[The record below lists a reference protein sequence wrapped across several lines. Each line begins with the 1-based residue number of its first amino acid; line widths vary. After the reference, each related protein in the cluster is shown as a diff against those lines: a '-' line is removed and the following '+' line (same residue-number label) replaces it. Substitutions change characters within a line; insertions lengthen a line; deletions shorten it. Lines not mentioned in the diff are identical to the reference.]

1 MNAYEGEA
9 LTLTMSL
16 SDAEELGVEALL
28 DLVEAGW
35 AVTLENPGGEPVAVV
50 PAERVMRVRG
60 LTKVEEEIRRLL
72 AGVLGEEALRGGE
85 EGDGVRP
92 RA

>member
-9 LTLTMSL
+9 LTMSL

-28 DLVEAGW
+28 DLVEAGR

-50 PAERVMRVRG
+50 PAERVMRARG
-60 LTKVEEEIRRLL
+60 LARAEEEIRQLL
-72 AGVLGEEALRGGE
+72 AGVLGEGALRGGE
-85 EGDGVRP
+85 EGEGVRQG
-92 RA
+92 A

>member
-28 DLVEAGW
+28 DLVEAGR

-60 LTKVEEEIRRLL
+60 LAQAEEEIRRLL
-72 AGVLGEEALRGGE
+72 AGVLGEDALRGGE
-85 EGDGVRP
+85 EGDSVRP

>member
-28 DLVEAGW
+28 DLVEAGR

-50 PAERVMRVRG
+50 PAERVMRVRR
-60 LTKVEEEIRRLL
+60 LARAEEEIRRAL
-72 AGVLGEEALRGGE
+72 GVGELGDGE
-85 EGDGVRP
+85 EGEGVRQGT
-92 RA
+92 

>member
-28 DLVEAGW
+28 DLVETER
-35 AVTLENPGGEPVAVV
+35 AVTLETPGGEPVAVV
-50 PAERVMRVRG
+50 PAERVMRVRR
-60 LTKVEEEIRRLL
+60 LAQVEEEIRRV
-72 AGVLGEEALRGGE
+72 AVGVLGEGLLRGGE
-85 EGDGVRP
+85 EDDGVRQG
-92 RA
+92 A

>member
-9 LTLTMSL
+9 LTMSL

-28 DLVEAGW
+28 DLVEAGR

-60 LTKVEEEIRRLL
+60 LARAEEEIRQLL
-72 AGVLGEEALRGGE
+72 AGVLGEDALRGGE
-85 EGDGVRP
+85 EGEGVRQG
-92 RA
+92 A

>member
-28 DLVEAGW
+28 DLVEAGQ
-35 AVTLENPGGEPVAVV
+35 AVTLENPEGNRSPWC
-50 PAERVMRVRG
+50 
-60 LTKVEEEIRRLL
+60 RRS
-72 AGVLGEEALRGGE
+72 G
-85 EGDGVRP
+85 
-92 RA
+92 